1 MAIGPL
7 SLGRLAAIYLDALRH
22 REHTIAFEVAVGK
35 GRFVFLIFFSDE
47 DKAISDTLFLLLRNT
62 SYVFKR
68 KMYGSHTKGGT
79 NVYIEPEHE
88 RAIRAELQ
96 LTDSGPAFELRSFF
110 AQLNSLIPQKL
121 PLRDT
126 VKTLRENW
134 NAVMAAVPNIVESE
148 LKTEL
153 SGLRQLDLPK
163 QPKEVTLRKLYL
175 HCEGSPSDIEH
186 LIAKLKSKNKTL
198 VWRVPDPSRPP
209 RPFTEIF
216 ADL

>member
-1 MAIGPL
+1 MAGDPL
-7 SLGRLAAIYLDALRH
+7 SLGGLASIYLDALRY

-47 DKAISDTLFLLLRNT
+47 DKAISDTLFILLRNT

-79 NVYIEPEHE
+79 NVYLEQEHE

-96 LTDSGPAFELRSFF
+96 LTNSGPAFELRSFF

-126 VKTLRENW
+126 VKALRENW
-134 NAVMAAVPNIVESE
+134 NTVKSAVPNIVESE

-175 HCEGSPSDIEH
+175 HFEGSPSDIEH
-186 LIAKLKSKNKTL
+186 LIARLKSKNKTL
-198 VWRVPDPSRPP
+198 VWRLPDPSRPP
-209 RPFTEIF
+209 RPFAEIF